1 MTIYTTQDERQL
13 TADYGKYLTQAIAG
27 LEDRQRVLCKI
38 VHLPLSE
45 STGDWKEIGEDEAQA
60 IRAAKAAAAGSIAEL
75 SRQVTQLSEQT
86 KQAQQTADE
95 AKQAG
100 QQNAAQATLTAMLIN
115 TYALTDEQALAVKD
129 LFPTWDDCVK
139 KGKELPADFKL
150 TDGGKLYKVLQAH
163 TPQADWKPAD
173 TPALYALVSASATEE
188 HDGTKDDPIPYE
200 QMMLIEKDKY
210 YTQDGVLY
218 VGLLDAPNG
227 YPNDLKD
234 LPTLAQA
241 IDN

>member
-1 MTIYTTQDERQL
+1 MPTTASTSPRPSKASK
-13 TADYGKYLTQAIAG
+13 TS
-27 LEDRQRVLCKI
+27 R
-38 VHLPLSE
+38 E
-45 STGDWKEIGEDEAQA
+45 SSA
-60 IRAAKAAAAGSIAEL
+60 RAAAAGSIAEL

-86 KQAQQTADE
+86 TAAAQAAEQAQQAADE

-188 HDGTKDDPIPYE
+188 HAGTKDDPIPYE
-200 QMMLIEKDKY
+200 QMMLIDEEGKY

-234 LPTLAQA
+234 LPTLAQKV
-241 IDN
+241 NEE